1 VMLCATTHRAL
12 ESEMVAI
19 ERAPK
24 GGPREQAG

>member
-1 VMLCATTHRAL
+1 LTIS